1 MLPCLKVFEIAS
13 ISIKFHFLVALVT
26 EISDKAFK
34 AVANSRKIPLKI
46 DKKDKKAQTW
56 IQRHVRHTITV
67 ANSCVYCGEKLVQG
81 HIREPKEVF
90 NVRLRI

>member
-1 MLPCLKVFEIAS
+1 MFIRRYLIDLV
-13 ISIKFHFLVALVT
+13 KFNFLGALAT
-26 EISDKAFK
+26 EIFDQASKT
-34 AVANSRKIPLKI
+34 VANSRKIPLKI

>member
-1 MLPCLKVFEIAS
+1 MFYFEDLV
-13 ISIKFHFLVALVT
+13 KCNFLGALIT
-26 EISDKAFK
+26 EISDQASK

-46 DKKDKKAQTW
+46 DKKQIRKAQTW
-56 IQRHVRHTITV
+56 IQRHVRLTITV